1 MGHGGEIFVFDM
13 GEPVRIV
20 DLAEKMIRLS
30 GLKLGED
37 IDIVYSGLRP
47 GEKLYEELLASKE
60 NTMATHHDKI
70 MIANVLQYEYNTV
83 KERMRELL
91 LALKIENN
99 ENLVLR
105 MKEFVPEYKS
115 QNSLYSKLDNHLI
128 IREMA

>member
-37 IDIVYSGLRP
+37 IDIVYSGLQP

-60 NTMATHHDKI
+60 NTQATHHDKI
-70 MIANVLQYEYNTV
+70 MIARVREHQYQQVNADVMTLLTALYEESEESV
-83 KERMRELL
+83 VSRICRSEERRVGKEWRSRRWRDM
-91 LALKIENN
+91 LKEK
-99 ENLVLR
+99 R
-105 MKEFVPEYKS
+105 
-115 QNSLYSKLDNHLI
+115 
-128 IREMA
+128 R